1 MYTVSSLHPTN
12 NIYPA
17 PIDPIITG
25 MSRSQTPTYVA
36 RQSRA
41 PPNFQSSNRN
51 VTPISKQV
59 ISLEEWERLAPL
71 DDGQL
76 QSINTVKEKFS
87 EREYPENVSLLRSSP
102 VRADR

>member
-1 MYTVSSLHPTN
+1 
-12 NIYPA
+12 
-17 PIDPIITG
+17 

-41 PPNFQSSNRN
+41 PPSFQSSNRN

-71 DDGQL
+71 DEGQL

-87 EREYPENVSLLRSSP
+87 EREYPENVGFIPALQVDLTGSCSKRKHLRKAPQGVYRP
-102 VRADR
+102 VVDRKR